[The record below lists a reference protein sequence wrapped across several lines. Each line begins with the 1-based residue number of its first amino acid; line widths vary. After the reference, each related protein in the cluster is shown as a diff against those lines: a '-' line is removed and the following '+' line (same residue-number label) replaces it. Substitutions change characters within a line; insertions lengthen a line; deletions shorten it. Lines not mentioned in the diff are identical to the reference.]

1 MRKKK
6 GKMFLFFES
15 GLDQDVRILRLR
27 IPQVRWESQSLRS
40 SWWRIKMLCG
50 LVDFIYENRSLI
62 VRGR

>member
-1 MRKKK
+1 
-6 GKMFLFFES
+6 MFWFFES
-15 GLDQDVRILRLR
+15 GLEQDVRILCLR

-40 SWWRIKMLCG
+40 SRRTIKMFCW